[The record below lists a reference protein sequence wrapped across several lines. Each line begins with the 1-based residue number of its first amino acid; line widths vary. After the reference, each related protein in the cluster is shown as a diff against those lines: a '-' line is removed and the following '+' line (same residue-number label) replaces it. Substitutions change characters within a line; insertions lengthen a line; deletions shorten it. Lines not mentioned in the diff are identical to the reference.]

1 MKKSE
6 SKEML
11 NEGIIDTIKDK
22 LMSVGKEFLSKFS
35 PEEQSSMKAAAE
47 KVLGPNYSKE
57 DITLDKAKEIGKI
70 ISGGLDESQQLDEN
84 LIKKIGG
91 VLVGLGLPTA
101 FVAGHG
107 FGGTDVG
114 AITAGI
120 GMAAAMLGY
129 AMTTIDEAQEAPKS
143 NKIKKSELKEMI
155 RQAFLQE
162 DALSEFDMSL
172 DDQAKAYFLEK
183 VKRGEIDTLPEDP
196 KAEFM
201 NMLTQQQMDH
211 DEETLRRE
219 RGLEEQEEE
228 AKGDEEEVT
237 VDDTEEEIT
246 PELEGDTQDILT
258 HLESALEAARAKGDE
273 KLINQIGNTI
283 TFFTRQ
289 YVVKEEDLFEMKRM
303 KRLAGILK

>member
-22 LMSVGKEFLSKFS
+22 LMSVGKKLLSKFS
-35 PEEQSSMKAAAE
+35 PEEQASMKAAAE

-162 DALSEFDMSL
+162 DALSEFDMSPL
-172 DDQAKAYFLEK
+172 GVTF
-183 VKRGEIDTLPEDP
+183 VP
-196 KAEFM
+196 
-201 NMLTQQQMDH
+201 DH
-211 DEETLRRE
+211 DE
-219 RGLEEQEEE
+219 
-228 AKGDEEEVT
+228 
-237 VDDTEEEIT
+237 
-246 PELEGDTQDILT
+246 
-258 HLESALEAARAKGDE
+258 
-273 KLINQIGNTI
+273 
-283 TFFTRQ
+283 
-289 YVVKEEDLFEMKRM
+289 
-303 KRLAGILK
+303 